1 MKMNVP
7 SRVHVNTFVRT
18 CLGATDVH
26 VTMDTYWL
34 MITLAVL
41 VRFRTFSMN
50 EKIVYITMTVFFL

>member
-18 CLGATDVH
+18 YLGATNVH
-26 VTMDTYWL
+26 VTMDMYWL